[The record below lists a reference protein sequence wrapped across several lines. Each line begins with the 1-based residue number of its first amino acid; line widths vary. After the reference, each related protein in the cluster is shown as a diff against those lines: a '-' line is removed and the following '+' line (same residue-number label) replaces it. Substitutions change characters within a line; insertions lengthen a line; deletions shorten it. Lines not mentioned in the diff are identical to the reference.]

1 VLSRAHLLDD
11 LELRPTSDLPRAAFR
26 DHFDI
31 VDGSALLKQQRGEY
45 HEHALQL
52 LAVSM
57 PPRKGRR
64 SDLGKECFMPFALDE
79 SVQKVRAEALSL
91 AARCEPFA
99 AEADE
104 MSTMHPATLAEFR
117 KSGLSSLMV
126 PKMYGGRFDEI
137 DPLAVCVAR
146 EAMMRT
152 SAHLD
157 SVFALQGIGSYAI
170 SRAGTDEQKR
180 TWLPRVASA
189 EVLAGL
195 ALTEPVAGSD
205 LKGIQTTARTEGD
218 ELVIKGAKSFISNGG
233 DAAFYTTLVKETDP
247 DGPRYSLILVPASS
261 GGLSVAPSPEI
272 IAPHVLGELTYDDVR
287 VPQSA
292 RLGGSGDG
300 FKHVLATLA
309 VFRISVAGAAC
320 GLMQGAIEEATRHV
334 RSREQFGR
342 PLLKH
347 GPVSS
352 LLADAWAD
360 YEAARL
366 LTYATA
372 EAARVDAAANLERSS
387 LAKLF
392 STEAASR
399 VADRC
404 VQVMGRW
411 GLVRGSKIEKYF
423 RQARPMRVYEG
434 ASEVLRL
441 GIAARLGKEVDSWT

>member
-1 VLSRAHLLDD
+1 MPFQLDD
-11 LELRPTSDLPRAAFR
+11 SVKKIR
-26 DHFDI
+26 D
-31 VDGSALLKQQRGEY
+31 
-45 HEHALQL
+45 
-52 LAVSM
+52 
-57 PPRKGRR
+57 
-64 SDLGKECFMPFALDE
+64 
-79 SVQKVRAEALSL
+79 EAMAL

-104 MSTMHPATLAEFR
+104 MSTMHDATLAELR
-117 KSGLSSLMV
+117 RSGLSALMV
-126 PKMYGGRFDEI
+126 PKKYGGRFDEI

-170 SRAGTDEQKR
+170 SRAGTDEQKKA
-180 TWLPRVASA
+180 WLPKVASA

-205 LKGIQTTARTEGD
+205 LKGISTVARTDGD
-218 ELVIKGAKSFISNGG
+218 EIVINGAKSFISNGG
-233 DAAFYTTLVKETDP
+233 EAAFYTTLVKETDH
-247 DGPRYSLILVPASS
+247 DEPRYSLVLVPAGSK
-261 GGLSVAPSPEI
+261 GLTISPSPEI
-272 IAPHVLGELTYDDVR
+272 IAPHVLGELTYDNVR
-287 VPQSA
+287 VPVSA

-320 GLMQGAIEEATRHV
+320 GLMQGALEEATRHV
-334 RSREQFGR
+334 RTREQFGR

-352 LLADAWAD
+352 HLADAWAE

-372 EAARVDAAANLERSS
+372 EAARVDAAANLDRSS
-387 LAKLF
+387 LAKMF
-392 STEAASR
+392 ATESASR

-411 GLVRGSKIEKYF
+411 GLVRGSKIEKYY

-441 GIAARLGKEVDSWT
+441 GIAARLAKEIDSWT